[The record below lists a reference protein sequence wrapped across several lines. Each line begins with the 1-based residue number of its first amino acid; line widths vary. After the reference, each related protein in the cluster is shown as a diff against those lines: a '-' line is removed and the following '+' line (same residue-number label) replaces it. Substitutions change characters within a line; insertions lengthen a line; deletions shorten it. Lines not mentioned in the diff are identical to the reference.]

1 MLRKV
6 LIANRCEIA
15 LRVVR
20 ACRDLGIRSVA
31 VYSDADR
38 ELSFVRLADEA
49 VHIGPSPAPQSY
61 LSIEGLIAAAKQ
73 TGADAVHPG
82 YGFLSENPTLARA
95 VADAG
100 LTFVGPSAAVIE
112 QLGSKL
118 GVRRM
123 MLAAGVPVPPGADA
137 PSTGEQARVLAEQLG
152 YPVLVKPSGGGGG
165 RGMRVV
171 DRPEQLE
178 AALETC
184 RREAARSFGDSDV
197 YVEKLLTHARHVE
210 VQILGDQHGNV
221 IHVGDRDCSLQ
232 RRHQKLVE
240 EAPAPGL
247 TPAQHARVRSLAV
260 RAAQAAGYTNAGTVE
275 FLFDG
280 QEFYLLEVN
289 TRIQVEHCVTEA
301 VTGFDLVA
309 EQLRVASGLPLSRS
323 QAQVELRGAA
333 IEARVYAEN
342 VKKGFLPS
350 PGTLKIASFPA
361 GPWVREDRGFEQGDT
376 ISHFYDGMIAKLVVW
391 GDTRAEAI
399 ARTLRALH
407 EYRIE
412 GVETNLELLK
422 QLIGSQPFRDVAHD
436 TRHVER
442 DVMPLVAPKKT

>member
-38 ELSFVRLADEA
+38 GLSFVRLADEA

-61 LSIEGLIAAAKQ
+61 LSIEALIAAAKQ

-100 LTFVGPSAAVIE
+100 LTFVGPSAEVIE

-123 MLAAGVPVPPGADA
+123 MLAAGVPVPPGGDA
-137 PSTGEQARVLAEQLG
+137 PSSGAEARALADQLG

-171 DRPEQLE
+171 DRPEQIE

-210 VQILGDQHGNV
+210 VQILGDHHGNV

-247 TPAQHARVRSLAV
+247 TPEQHARVRSLAV
-260 RAAQAAGYTNAGTVE
+260 RAAQAAGYANAGTVE

-280 QEFYLLEVN
+280 QEFYMLEVN
-289 TRIQVEHCVTEA
+289 TRIQVEHCVTE
-301 VTGFDLVA
+301 VVSGFDLVA
-309 EQLRVASGLPLSRS
+309 EQLRIGSGLPLSRS
-323 QAQVELRGAA
+323 QEQIELRGAA

-350 PGTLKIASFPA
+350 PGTLKVARFPA

-407 EYRIE
+407 EYQIE
-412 GVETNLELLK
+412 GVETNLELLR
-422 QLIGSQPFRDVAHD
+422 QLIGSQTFRDVAHD

-442 DVMPLVAPKKT
+442 DVMPLLVPKK